1 MLSIVLLQY
10 AETNPS
16 CLLFNI
22 LSSPEQINA
31 LNFSGTSHPT
41 LRYTVTKPMPCSA
54 PATSW
59 TMWFLAICYVVMSE
73 SYELLISCIDNVVFR
88 LTH

>member
-10 AETNPS
+10 TETNPS
-16 CLLFNI
+16 CLLFNMF
-22 LSSPEQINA
+22 SSLDQINP
-31 LNFSGTSHPT
+31 LNFSGTSLPT

-59 TMWFLAICYVVMSE
+59 TMWFLGHMLCCYVRV
-73 SYELLISCIDNVVFR
+73 L
-88 LTH
+88 